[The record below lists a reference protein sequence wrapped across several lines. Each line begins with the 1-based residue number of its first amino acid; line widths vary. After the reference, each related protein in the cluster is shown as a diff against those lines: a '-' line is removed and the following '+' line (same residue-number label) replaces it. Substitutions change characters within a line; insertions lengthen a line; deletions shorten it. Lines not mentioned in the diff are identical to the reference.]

1 MNDDRLEE
9 NVLRALAEVTA
20 PPATP
25 RAAMWDRIA
34 AQLGSNRVP
43 AQLVELPTPATRR
56 RSPWAAVLQVA
67 AVLAIGI
74 AVGRAT
80 VSRVPGVRTHIDPRD
95 RTSTTAPRNAALSS
109 VLTQHLSDAEVLL
122 TEFRNEMDPPHDLA
136 ARAGD
141 LLGTTRH
148 LLDAPAA
155 RDPELHA
162 VLEDLELVL
171 VQLARLQSVRDDSG
185 FVRQTLE
192 HRDLLGRLHVGSSR
206 GI

>member
-9 NVLRALAEVTA
+9 SVLRALESVTA
-20 PPATP
+20 PPETP
-25 RAAMWDRIA
+25 RAAMWDRITA
-34 AQLGSNRVP
+34 GWGAQLGPDRV
-43 AQLVELPTPATRR
+43 VELPPRRR
-56 RSPWAAVLQVA
+56 RSPWVAIVQVA

-80 VSRVPGVRTHIDPRD
+80 VSRAPAVRTRIDSGWMAATEPR
-95 RTSTTAPRNAALSS
+95 SASLSS

-122 TEFRNEMDPPHDLA
+122 TEFRSEMDPPHDLA
-136 ARAGD
+136 ARASD

-171 VQLARLQSVRDDSG
+171 VQLVRLQSARDEAG
-185 FVRQTLE
+185 FVRETLE
-192 HRDLLGRLHVGSSR
+192 HRDLPGRLRVGTSR